1 MKGNAM
7 KHKYNKLEAGYDSLA
22 RSIIYQAAIDY
33 KTALRRYKRNET
45 DYWAIKDIK
54 NIESFFLGDWCLL
67 LCGNIVEDG
76 SYFINKLQKYVENK
90 K

>member
-7 KHKYNKLEAGYDSLA
+7 KHKYSKLEAGYDSLA

-54 NIESFFLGDWCLL
+54 NNESFFLSDWFLL

-76 SYFINKLQKYVENK
+76 SYFINKLQEIIEEE
-90 K
+90 

>member
-1 MKGNAM
+1 M

-45 DYWAIKDIK
+45 DY
-54 NIESFFLGDWCLL
+54 
-67 LCGNIVEDG
+67 
-76 SYFINKLQKYVENK
+76 
-90 K
+90 